1 MHNTTLKVKHES
13 NNVLDMR
20 KGQLFNIHFKALST
34 KRQHVLLEVRYQ
46 NLSAKA
52 FLEPLKVDWGE
63 VISAVA
69 LLALRNTQF
78 KMYVPCMS
86 KKVPKSK
93 RCSQAW
99 VASWQPDLESSPANL
114 LALFWVLDECAQV
127 QEYKGALS
135 RAWLRWDAVKFMW
148 Y

>member
-1 MHNTTLKVKHES
+1 MH
-13 NNVLDMR
+13 
-20 KGQLFNIHFKALST
+20 KGKLFKIYFKALST
-34 KRQHVLLEVRYQ
+34 KGQHVLLEVRYQ
-46 NLSAKA
+46 NPSAKA

-63 VISAVA
+63 IISSVA
-69 LLALRNTQF
+69 LLPLRNTQS

-93 RCSQAW
+93 WCSQAW

-114 LALFWVLDECAQV
+114 LALFWVSDECAQV

-135 RAWLRWDAVKFMW
+135 RAWLMWDAVKFMW